1 MNWLLNDFGG
11 SFREYNPMNTA
22 AITTTLEHRIERL
35 LCGLAGVVSARAV
48 TEPGGRIEEI
58 HVLATERLHPKQ
70 VVRNVESALS
80 AGLGLDIDR
89 RVISVAQ
96 IRGDKSH
103 GGEGG
108 KPGALSTGGSNEV
121 QTGGTDSEVPVAE
134 RVIFL
139 RFDARTDAGGQ
150 VVCSV
155 VLARDREEFSGTG
168 TGPNT
173 IQGRASAAA
182 RALFKAL
189 ETARDSDDVALEGAA
204 LVEANGRSYVMV
216 GARGLVGR
224 STVPLTGVAPVTR
237 SPEEASILACLQATN
252 RWAELPA

>member
-1 MNWLLNDFGG
+1 
-11 SFREYNPMNTA
+11 MNTA
-22 AITTTLEHRIERL
+22 ALTTPLEHRIERL
-35 LCGLAGVVSARAV
+35 ICGLAGVVSARAV
-48 TEPGGRIEEI
+48 AEPGGRIEEI

-96 IRGDKSH
+96 IRGDKS
-103 GGEGG
+103 EGG
-108 KPGALSTGGSNEV
+108 AGGRPGALSTTGGSTDV
-121 QTGGTDSEVPVAE
+121 QTGGTGTEIPSAD
-134 RVIFL
+134 RVVFL
-139 RFDARTDAGGQ
+139 RFDARTDAVGQ
-150 VVCSV
+150 TLCSV
-155 VLARDREEFSGTG
+155 VLARGTDEYSGSG

-173 IQGRASAAA
+173 TQGRAGAAA

-189 ETARDSDDVALEGAA
+189 ESARDNDDVALEGAA
-204 LVEANGRSYVMV
+204 IVEANGRSYVMV

-224 STVPLTGVAPVTR
+224 TTVPLTGVAPVTR

>member
-1 MNWLLNDFGG
+1 
-11 SFREYNPMNTA
+11 MNTA
-22 AITTTLEHRIERL
+22 ALTTTLENRIERL
-35 LCGLAGVVSARAV
+35 LCGLAGVISARAV

-96 IRGDKSH
+96 IRGDKSRAVTD
-103 GGEGG
+103 G
-108 KPGALSTGGSNEV
+108 KAGALATTGSSGDAQTGGSET
-121 QTGGTDSEVPVAE
+121 QIPVLD

-139 RFDARTDAGGQ
+139 RFDARTDAVGLT
-150 VVCSV
+150 VCTV
-155 VLARDREEFSGTG
+155 VLGRGREEFNGSG

-173 IQGRASAAA
+173 IQGRAGAAA

-189 ETARDSDDVALEGAA
+189 ESARDNDDVALEGAA

-224 STVPLTGVAPVTR
+224 ATVPLTGVSPITR